1 MKNNNQ
7 PIIWILRVIVSALFI
22 FSAISKLIPSIAAF
36 EHQLVIQDITNIC
49 FAPILARLVIAAEF
63 FLGIAFLQNHYF
75 KKFILPA
82 MFLMLLGFC
91 LHLSYQ
97 IFLKGD
103 SGNCGC
109 MGDLIPM
116 TPSQALIKN
125 VITLG
130 ILIYIFTKTQVI
142 KVNRHRYPL
151 AILLVCVA
159 FVFWKYEPECACDTA
174 EILTPPAPVIE
185 RILQID
191 TVYVDKATL
200 NKKGKTD
207 SEAKPLDK
215 KTKTEA
221 VVLPPAPAVPTVQR
235 RTSIFAPY
243 TNFSTGT
250 TNLDAGRQIVC
261 LFNVDCDHC
270 MNTAKEIC
278 ELGKTTKLPP
288 VHIIF
293 WGEESQKDAFFKFSG
308 CTFPYAFVEATK
320 FFRLLDK
327 APSPPR
333 IVVLNEGNIVGDFSS
348 ETFSKTAL
356 IDATKK

>member
-1 MKNNNQ
+1 MKNNNTT
-7 PIIWILRVIVSALFI
+7 IIWVLRFIVSALFI

-36 EHQLVIQDITNIC
+36 EHQLVVQNITNIC
-49 FAPILARLVIAAEF
+49 FAPILARVVIAAEF

-82 MFLMLLGFC
+82 MMLMLVGFC
-91 LHLSYQ
+91 LHLGYQ
-97 IFLKGD
+97 IYAAGD

-116 TPSQALIKN
+116 TPSQALLKN
-125 VITLG
+125 AITLG
-130 ILIYIFTKTQVI
+130 ILVYIFIKFVPS
-142 KVNRHRYPL
+142 KVNQHRYPL
-151 AILLVCVA
+151 AILGVCFA
-159 FVFWKYEPECACDTA
+159 FVFWNYKPECACDA
-174 EILTPPAPVIE
+174 SEEILTPPVPIIE
-185 RILQID
+185 QIIRVD
-191 TVYVDKATL
+191 TVYVEKGSKTTKVITPTG
-200 NKKGKTD
+200 KKEIPAKDTVRAVP
-207 SEAKPLDK
+207 AKP
-215 KTKTEA
+215 A
-221 VVLPPAPAVPTVQR
+221 IQA

-243 TNFSTGT
+243 TSFSTGSA
-250 TNLDAGRQIVC
+250 NLDAGRHIVC

-278 ELGKTTKLPP
+278 ELNKTTKLPP

-293 WGEESQKDAFFKFSG
+293 WGEESQKDAFFKFAG
-308 CTFPYAFVEATK
+308 CTFPYTFVEATK

-348 ETFSKTAL
+348 ETFTKAAL
-356 IDATKK
+356 VEATKK

>member
-1 MKNNNQ
+1 MKNDNA
-7 PIIWILRVIVSALFI
+7 PLVWVLRFIVSALFI

-36 EHQLVIQDITNIC
+36 EHQLVVQEITNIC
-49 FAPILARLVIAAEF
+49 FAPILARFVIAAEF

-82 MFLMLLGFC
+82 MMLMLIGFC
-91 LHLSYQ
+91 LHLGYQ
-97 IFLKGD
+97 IYLSGD
-103 SGNCGC
+103 NGNCGC

-125 VITLG
+125 TITLG
-130 ILIYIFTKTQVI
+130 ILIYIFTKFTPS
-142 KVNRHRYPL
+142 KVNKHRYPL
-151 AILLVCVA
+151 AILGICFA
-159 FVFWKYEPECACDTA
+159 FVFWKYKPECGCDTSA
-174 EILTPPAPVIE
+174 EILTPPAPIIE
-185 RILQID
+185 QIIKID
-191 TVYVDKATL
+191 TVYVEKGSKAGKVITPVIKKDPTAKDTL
-200 NKKGKTD
+200 
-207 SEAKPLDK
+207 
-215 KTKTEA
+215 TKIP
-221 VVLPPAPAVPTVQR
+221 VQPAVPR

-243 TNFSTGT
+243 TNFSNGA

-278 ELGKTTKLPP
+278 EINKTSKLPP

-293 WGEESQKDAFFKFSG
+293 WGEESQKDAFFKFAG
-308 CTFPYAFVEATK
+308 CTFPYTFVEATK

-348 ETFSKTAL
+348 ETFNKAAL
-356 IDATKK
+356 LEATKK